1 MKSQFRFKTL
11 SLLLLILLYVLPAH
25 SQQTKTLALSNF
37 QEVSVASGIDL
48 YLSQGNSEQVKVVAH
63 EDLINDVII
72 EKTGKSLIIRYK
84 NNVSW
89 GRIIKGQSIKVYVTC
104 KTITGITASGGSD
117 VYSQNTLKAN
127 TLNIKASGGSDV
139 KVTIVTQNL
148 ELTTS
153 GGSDV
158 DLKGTAT
165 NMTATASGGSDINA
179 LELLVEYAKVHASGG
194 SDANVN
200 VSKGLEAGASG
211 GSDVNYKGNASVNK
225 TSSSKSGD
233 VKKLK

>member
-1 MKSQFRFKTL
+1 MKSQFRFTTL
-11 SLLLLILLYVLPAH
+11 SLIMMILLYVLPAH
-25 SQQTKTLALSNF
+25 SQQTKTLAMTNF
-37 QEVSVASGIDL
+37 QDVSVSSGIDL
-48 YLSQGNSEQVKVVAH
+48 YLSQANTESVKVVAH
-63 EDLINDVII
+63 EDLINDVIV
-72 EKTGKSLIIRYK
+72 EKSGNSLTIRYK
-84 NNVSW
+84 NNISW
-89 GRIIKGQSIKVYVTC
+89 GRIVKGQSIKVYVTC
-104 KTITGITASGGSD
+104 KTLTGITASGGSD

-139 KVTIVTQNL
+139 KLNLVTQNL
-148 ELTTS
+148 NLTTS

-158 DLKGTAT
+158 ELKGTAT
-165 NMTATASGGSDINA
+165 NLSATASGGSDIDA
-179 LELLVEYAKVHASGG
+179 LELLVDYAKVTASGG

>member
-1 MKSQFRFKTL
+1 V
-11 SLLLLILLYVLPAH
+11 LLYVLPLHA
-25 SQQTKTLALSNF
+25 QQTKTLPLANF
-37 QEVSVASGIDL
+37 QTVSVANGIDL
-48 YLSQGNSEQVKVVAH
+48 YLSQGNNEHVKIVTH
-63 EDLINDVII
+63 EDLINDVIV
-72 EKTGKSLIIRYK
+72 EKVGNSLKIRFK
-84 NNVSW
+84 NNVSL
-89 GRIIKGQSIKVYVTC
+89 GRIMNGQSIKVYVTV
-104 KTITGITASGGSD
+104 KTITAITASGGSD

-127 TLNIKASGGSDV
+127 TLNITASGGSDV
-139 KVTIVTQNL
+139 KMSLIVQNL
-148 ELTTS
+148 DLTTS

-165 NMTATASGGSDINA
+165 NMNATASGGSDIDA
-179 LELLVEYAKVHASGG
+179 LELSVEYAKVTASGG

-200 VSKGLEAGASG
+200 VSKGLEANASG